1 MAADPMTQPIVIADR
16 LTAAGFRLAGLR
28 PLVTPPEDAA
38 AVFAEAI
45 GQGGRHGGPV
55 MITAALA
62 GHVPAA
68 QLSRA
73 IRAAAP
79 PVAVIPDITRS
90 VEPADMGREVRRA
103 LGVET

>member
-38 AVFAEAI
+38 AVFAEAL
-45 GQGGRHGGPV
+45 GQGGPV

-73 IRAAAP
+73 IRAADP
-79 PVAVIPDITRS
+79 PVAVIPDMTRS
-90 VEPADMGREVRRA
+90 VEPADMSREVRRA